1 MIYYLFGR
9 SWIENVPSAT
19 VELYTKIFQKFR
31 LFNIVNLWGGQSR
44 TTIWLKRD
52 VSQIAAWLVGFVR
65 DMKKTKILSH
75 SSTSKPSTA
84 WRKRGSQCIYERSAL
99 GLWVCLFIA
108 FHPASKSRWSTGKST
123 LIAMWYNDMLAIW
136 GTLKRKRE
144 ANSLLSLHC
153 DTRELASENRCDE
166 PPFQCPFNRRRVCS
180 GVNFRGRTA
189 FWVDFLPIFVSC
201 ASSLWSVLQFE
212 SISMLFEPGNDR
224 SLH

>member
-31 LFNIVNLWGGQSR
+31 LFNIVNLWGSQSR

-65 DMKKTKILSH
+65 DMKKTKIRAH

-84 WRKRGSQCIYERSAL
+84 WRKRASQCIYERSAL

-144 ANSLLSLHC
+144 ANFLLSLHC
-153 DTRELASENRCDE
+153 GSPGKPLRWTS
-166 PPFQCPFNRRRVCS
+166 FS
-180 GVNFRGRTA
+180 
-189 FWVDFLPIFVSC
+189 VS
-201 ASSLWSVLQFE
+201 FE
-212 SISMLFEPGNDR
+212 SSWCVQWCDFPRPYRFLGWFFAYFR
-224 SLH
+224 FLCK